1 MKKKWVAVLVAA
13 ALVVGSLV
21 TIIITSDFDF
31 THNSLASN
39 NTPVAVETNATTS
52 SSQNPQ
58 SQTGLSN
65 DAFIN
70 QLNSVFENAAEKV
83 KPAVVTIFSEKV
95 IKMRRLQSPFDFFF
109 GPDFFDQ
116 FGKGMPQRPKKKAPQ
131 YEEFHQKGMGSGVI
145 ISSDG
150 YIITNN
156 HVVSDADDIQVK
168 TTDGVIHKAKVVGTD
183 AKTDIA
189 LIKIQA
195 KNLPVAKLGDSN
207 QLKVGEWVLAIGNPF
222 SQQLHQTV
230 TKGIISALGRSDLN
244 LSYYENY
251 IQTDAPINPGNSG
264 GALINLKGEVIGI
277 NTAIVAPS
285 GAFAGIGF
293 AIPINMVRKV
303 TNDLKTKGHVVRGW
317 LGVQIQAVDEDLA
330 KALGLE
336 RNQGVVVSEVTKGSP
351 AEKAGIKVS
360 DVILKFGGKDV
371 TGPSNLAFMVAQ
383 FMPGTKVN
391 LLIMRNGKE
400 KTITVKLGELPEKQ
414 KTTKVVGQANEI
426 DFGMEV
432 SNLTPDLAKKFG
444 YQKSK
449 GIVITSIDPY
459 GPAAKK
465 GLKEGDLIREVNRKP
480 VKNVDDYK
488 EIVSKLHPGDV
499 VLLLVQ
505 RGKDN
510 FFVAI
515 EVPKKK

>member
-1 MKKKWVAVLVAA
+1 MQKKWVAVLVVA
-13 ALVVGSLV
+13 ALVVGSFA
-21 TIIITSDFDF
+21 TIIITSDLNF
-31 THNSLASN
+31 THDGLASN
-39 NTPVAVETNATTS
+39 GAPPVEAKANTPA
-52 SSQNPQ
+52 SQNPQ
-58 SQTGLSN
+58 STTGLSN
-65 DAFIN
+65 DAFVN
-70 QLNSVFENAAEKV
+70 QLNSVFENAAQEV

-109 GPDFFDQ
+109 GPDFFNQ
-116 FGKGMPQRPKKKAPQ
+116 FGQGTPRQPQKKAPQ

-145 ISSDG
+145 ISPDG

-156 HVVSDADDIQVK
+156 HVVSGADDIQVK
-168 TTDGVIHKAKVVGTD
+168 TTDGVTHKAKVIGTD

-189 LIKIQA
+189 LIKIKA

-207 QLKVGEWVLAIGNPF
+207 RLKVGEWVLAIGNPF

-264 GALINLKGEVIGI
+264 GALINLNGEVIGI

-293 AIPINMVRKV
+293 AIPINMVKKV
-303 TNDLKTKGHVVRGW
+303 THDLKTKGHVVRGW
-317 LGVQIQAVDEDLA
+317 LGVQIQAVDQDLA
-330 KALGLE
+330 KALGLKK
-336 RNQGVVVSEVTKGSP
+336 NQGVVVSEVTKDSP
-351 AEKAGIKVS
+351 ADKAGIKVS
-360 DVILKFGGKDV
+360 DVILKFDGKDV

-383 FMPGTKVN
+383 KVPGTKVN

-414 KTTKVVGQANEI
+414 KTTKVATKTNEI

-432 SNLTPDLAKKFG
+432 SNLTPDLAKKYG
-444 YQKSK
+444 YEKSK
-449 GIVITSIDPY
+449 GVLITNIDPY

-465 GLKEGDLIREVNRKP
+465 GLKVGDLIREVNRKP
-480 VKNVDDYK
+480 VRNVGDYK
-488 EIVSKLHPGDV
+488 EVVSKLHSGDV

>member
-1 MKKKWVAVLVAA
+1 MKKKWIAVLIVA
-13 ALVVGSLV
+13 ALVVGSLA
-21 TIIITSDFDF
+21 TIIITSDFNF
-31 THNSLASN
+31 AHNSLAAN
-39 NTPVAVETNATTS
+39 GTPAVAAKANPAA
-52 SSQNPQ
+52 SQNPQ

-109 GPDFFDQ
+109 GPDFFNQ
-116 FGKGMPQRPKKKAPQ
+116 FGQGMPQQPKKKSPQ
-131 YEEFHQKGMGSGVI
+131 YEEFHEKGMGSGVI
-145 ISSDG
+145 VSSDG

-156 HVVSDADDIQVK
+156 HVVSGADDIQVK
-168 TTDGVIHKAKVVGTD
+168 TTDGVTHKAKVIGTD

-189 LIKIQA
+189 LIKIKA

-207 QLKVGEWVLAIGNPF
+207 KLKVGEWVLAIGNPF
-222 SQQLHQTV
+222 SQQLYQTV
-230 TKGIISALGRSDLN
+230 TKGIVSALGRSDLN

-264 GALINLKGEVIGI
+264 GALINLNGEVVGI

-303 TNDLKTKGHVVRGW
+303 TNDLKTKGHVIRGW

-330 KALGLE
+330 KALGLKK
-336 RNQGVVVSEVTKGSP
+336 NQGVVVSEVTPDSP

-360 DVILKFGGKDV
+360 DVILKFNGENV

-383 FMPGTKVN
+383 SVPGTKVN

-414 KTTKVVGQANEI
+414 KTSKVVSKANEI

-432 SNLTPDLAKKFG
+432 SNLTPDLAKRYG
-444 YQKSK
+444 YEKSK
-449 GIVITSIDPY
+449 GVLITNLDPY

-465 GLKEGDLIREVNRKP
+465 GLKVGDLIREVNRKP
-480 VKNVDDYK
+480 VANVDDYQK
-488 EIVSKLHPGDV
+488 VVSKLHPGDV

>member
-1 MKKKWVAVLVAA
+1 MQKKWIAALVVA
-13 ALVVGSLV
+13 ALVVGSLA
-21 TIIITSDFDF
+21 TIIVTSDFNF
-31 THNSLASN
+31 THSSLASGSA
-39 NTPVAVETNATTS
+39 PAVEANANHS
-52 SSQNPQ
+52 APQ
-58 SQTGLSN
+58 SPQSEATLSN

-83 KPAVVTIFSEKV
+83 KPAIVTIFSEKV
-95 IKMRRLQSPFDFFF
+95 IKMRRMQSPFDFFF

-116 FGKGMPQRPKKKAPQ
+116 FGQGTPGQPKKKAPQ

-145 ISSDG
+145 VSSDG

-156 HVVSDADDIQVK
+156 HVVNDADDIQVK
-168 TTDGVIHKAKVVGTD
+168 TTDGVTHKAKVIGTD

-189 LIKIQA
+189 FIKIDA
-195 KNLPVAKLGDSN
+195 KNIPVAELGDSN
-207 QLKVGEWVLAIGNPF
+207 KLRVGEWVLAIGNPF

-230 TKGIISALGRSDLN
+230 TKGIVSALGRSNLN

-264 GALINLKGEVIGI
+264 GALIDLNGKVIGI

-293 AIPINMVRKV
+293 AIPINMVKKV
-303 TNDLKTKGHVVRGW
+303 TQDLKNKGHVVRGW
-317 LGVQIQAVDEDLA
+317 LGVQIQAVDKDLA
-330 KALGLE
+330 KALGLKK
-336 RNQGVVVSEVTKGSP
+336 NQGVVVSEVTSGSP

-360 DVILKFGGKDV
+360 DVILKFNGKDV
-371 TGPSNLAFMVAQ
+371 NGPSSLAFMVAQ
-383 FMPGTKVN
+383 MVPGTKVN

-414 KTTKVVGQANEI
+414 KTSKNVSKNKQI

-432 SNLTPDLAKKFG
+432 SNLTPDLAKKYG
-444 YQKSK
+444 YEKSR
-449 GIVITSIDPY
+449 GVLITDLDPY

-465 GLKEGDLIREVNRKP
+465 GLKVGDLIREVNRKP
-480 VKNVDDYK
+480 VGNVDDYK
-488 EIVSKLHPGDV
+488 KVISKLHPGDV